1 MNIHFDD
8 NELFEQLKFNTIF
21 TIDVGSSM
29 YGLTTENSDVDKLHI
44 YLESK
49 ENSNS
54 IFRTHHQLQYK
65 NNNVDYLFT
74 SLTQFI
80 NNILSGDST
89 INYEVLKSIKFKK
102 TFPELYAALN
112 FQHLEVAKSYL
123 GMCKRDLKSI
133 GRYEENNEKL
143 HKKLYHVVRGVAFAE
158 SIIYNKKLFGN
169 YSVMNKCRKTLFDIK
184 TMKITE
190 KEFYEIKQLY
200 THLMNEYRELVDEK
214 IKNNKNDI
222 SIYRNIDN
230 VITNIYSEFGNL
242 EVRYKIDYKDYIYEA
257 LINNKFN
264 Y

>member
-8 NELFEQLKFNTIF
+8 KELFEQLKFNTIF

-29 YGLTTENSDVDKLHI
+29 YGLTTENSDIDKLHI

-89 INYEVLKSIKFKK
+89 INYEVLKSIKFKE
-102 TFPELYAALN
+102 TFPELYNALD
-112 FQHLEVAKSYL
+112 FKHLEVAKSYL
-123 GMCKRDLKSI
+123 GMCKRDLKI
-133 GRYEENNEKL
+133 INYYENNDEKL
-143 HKKLYHVVRGVAFAE
+143 HKKLYHVVRGVLFAE
-158 SIIYNKKLFGN
+158 SIIYNKKLFGVD
-169 YSVMNKCRKTLFDIK
+169 SVMFECFRTLYDIK

-190 KEFYEIKQLY
+190 KEFYEMKQLY
-200 THLMNEYRELVDEK
+200 THLMNEYRELVDKK

-222 SIYRNIDN
+222 SIYRNIDKA
-230 VITNIYSEFGNL
+230 IINIYSDFGNL
-242 EVRYKIDYKDYIYEA
+242 EVIDYKDYIYEA